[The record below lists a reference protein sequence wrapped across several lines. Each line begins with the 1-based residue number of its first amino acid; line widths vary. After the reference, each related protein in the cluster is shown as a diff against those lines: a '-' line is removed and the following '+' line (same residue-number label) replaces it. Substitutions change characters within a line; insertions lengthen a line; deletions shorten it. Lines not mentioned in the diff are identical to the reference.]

1 MSNTFVNIPKLQ
13 SIKCFIC
20 DVDGV
25 LSNGLLYLTNNGDEI
40 KTFHVHDGMGLKFLM
55 HAGIEVAV
63 ITTSSNQIIDKRM
76 EQLGITN
83 YFCGYRD
90 KRKAYNELK
99 QRLNLEDNQ
108 FAYIGDDLP
117 DIAILMQVGFKIAVN
132 DARAEVKNIA
142 DYITKKI
149 GGHGA
154 VREVCDLILTSND
167 LMNNALESY
176 INADPK

>member
-1 MSNTFVNIPKLQ
+1 M
-13 SIKCFIC
+13 
-20 DVDGV
+20 
-25 LSNGLLYLTNNGDEI
+25 
-40 KTFHVHDGMGLKFLM
+40 
-55 HAGIEVAV
+55 
-63 ITTSSNQIIDKRM
+63 
-76 EQLGITN
+76 
-83 YFCGYRD
+83 
-90 KRKAYNELK
+90 
-99 QRLNLEDNQ
+99 
-108 FAYIGDDLP
+108 P